1 MHGVVVVV
9 LNAEGVEAEVGLV
22 KGAVVGYGPVARG
35 PVGLGLEE
43 GRDELGGADDAVD
56 FEDVGAWGRVWDD
69 DDVATCVLGVAGP
82 AHLDDRS
89 W

>member
-1 MHGVVVVV
+1 
-9 LNAEGVEAEVGLV
+9 
-22 KGAVVGYGPVARG
+22 
-35 PVGLGLEE
+35 
-43 GRDELGGADDAVD
+43 VD